1 MRLYELGERNL
12 YFEGFFN
19 YNISAYKLIKTGL
32 DYNLCDIT
40 ELHLVPL
47 GARQNQW
54 GNFITIYSS

>member
-12 YFEGFFN
+12 YFEELFN
-19 YNISAYKLIKTGL
+19 YNISAYKLIKIGL

-40 ELHLVPL
+40 ELHFVPQ

-54 GNFITIYSS
+54 GDFITTYSN